1 MNIPF
6 VKPDI
11 TDKEIKAVSD
21 ALRSGWITTGPVT
34 KQFEKDIA
42 KYIGVPKAAC
52 INSQTAGAE
61 MVLRLLGI
69 GPGDEVIVPAYTYT
83 ATCSVVCHVGA
94 TPVIVDSQPNSPEMD
109 YDQMEEAITEKTKV
123 IIPVDIA
130 GIICDYERIFQA
142 VENKKSLFKPNP
154 DNLYQNIFNR
164 IIVLADTAHS
174 FGAEQNGIRA
184 GNFADF
190 SSFSFHAV
198 KNLTTAEGGAI
209 TWKEQLSLD
218 HEEIYNTLMLLTLHG
233 QNKDALA
240 KTKASAWEYDII
252 EPWYKCNMTDIA
264 AAIGASQLK
273 RYPEMLARRNEIISK
288 YDAAFKDLPVKV
300 LDHHRHDQ
308 VSSGHLY
315 FIKIE
320 DFDENDR
327 NQFIEKMG
335 EKGISCNVHYKPLP
349 MLSAYQKRGF
359 DIKNYPNAFNYYKN
373 LVTLPLYSTLKDT
386 EVDYIISTV
395 NELLAKE

>member
-11 TDKEIKAVSD
+11 TEKEIKAVSD

-34 KQFEKDIA
+34 KKFEKDIA

-94 TPVIVDSQPNSPEMD
+94 IPVIVDSQPNSPEMD
-109 YDQMEEAITEKTKV
+109 YDQMEAAITEKTKV

-164 IIVLADTAHS
+164 IIILADTAHS

-209 TWKEQLSLD
+209 TWKDQLGLD

-300 LDHHRHDQ
+300 LDHYSHDQ

-315 FIKIE
+315 FIKIK
-320 DFDENDR
+320 DFDEKDR

>member
-42 KYIGVPKAAC
+42 NYIGVPKAAC

-109 YDQMEEAITEKTKV
+109 YDQMEAAITEKTKV

-209 TWKEQLSLD
+209 TWKDQLGLD
-218 HEEIYNTLMLLTLHG
+218 HEEIYNTLMFLTLHG

-288 YDAAFKDLPVKV
+288 YDTAFKDLPVEV

-315 FIKIE
+315 FIKIK
-320 DFDENDR
+320 DFDEADR
-327 NQFIEKMG
+327 NQFIDEMG
-335 EKGISCNVHYKPLP
+335 GKGISCNVHYKPLP

-359 DIKNYPNAFNYYKN
+359 DIKDYPNAFNYYKN
-373 LVTLPLYSTLKDT
+373 LVTLPLYSTLKDN

-395 NELLAKE
+395 KELLAKE

>member
-42 KYIGVPKAAC
+42 KYVGVPKAAC

-209 TWKEQLSLD
+209 TWKDQLGLD
-218 HEEIYNTLMLLTLHG
+218 HEEIYNTLMLLNLHG
-233 QNKDALA
+233 QN
-240 KTKASAWEYDII
+240 
-252 EPWYKCNMTDIA
+252 
-264 AAIGASQLK
+264 
-273 RYPEMLARRNEIISK
+273 
-288 YDAAFKDLPVKV
+288 
-300 LDHHRHDQ
+300 
-308 VSSGHLY
+308 
-315 FIKIE
+315 
-320 DFDENDR
+320 
-327 NQFIEKMG
+327 
-335 EKGISCNVHYKPLP
+335 
-349 MLSAYQKRGF
+349 
-359 DIKNYPNAFNYYKN
+359 
-373 LVTLPLYSTLKDT
+373 
-386 EVDYIISTV
+386 
-395 NELLAKE
+395 